1 MWQKISSTKERLV
14 YSNGSE
20 EAILDLIYSHSELGN
35 FYMFNQSNAI
45 PYQRKYILDLILQNE
60 SLGLK
65 KDELVNL
72 LQQSIDYTKK
82 GDTHNAFSI
91 QANILNRIKDEWS
104 YYHSNMLIASAF
116 IVSENENI
124 GTFNQTLAEQKIN
137 EWSVDQEMTAFFLN
151 TVQQLTTNLMIG
163 LEQISNDVLK
173 MEEQSKV
180 EDVPTLA
187 AFLNN

>member
-1 MWQKISSTKERLV
+1 MWQKISSTKDRLV

-60 SLGLK
+60 SLGLR

-72 LQQSIDYTKK
+72 LQQSIDFTKK

-91 QANILNRIKDEWS
+91 QTNILNRIKDEWS
-104 YYHSNMLIASAF
+104 YYHSNMLIAAAF

-124 GTFNQTLAEQKIN
+124 GTFSQTLAEQKIN
-137 EWSVDQEMTAFFLN
+137 EWGVDKEMTAFFLN
-151 TVQQLTTNLMIG
+151 KVQQLTTNLMTG
-163 LEQISNDVLK
+163 LQQISNDVLK

-180 EDVPTLA
+180 EEVPTLA
-187 AFLNN
+187 TFLNE